1 MRKLLLSIHISRFS
15 TMNVKKPPISAIEV
29 RSLPSKAV
37 FRSKKTEVLQS
48 NSSQLSMDGVVNL
61 EVGNSKT
68 ENSTANRVDTEFV
81 TKMSHEHSSL
91 LSKWKPITKKKYILP
106 KNLLKKVTTIIHMV
120 YTTNGNISF
129 NQVVDTHS
137 ETNKLTSSKV
147 ARKTSKNCFDKQ
159 VIERETKTKPL
170 SKKTSKMTDVQDEQE
185 NTHSKSK
192 LKKSVVNTQKYTV
205 KGQKNDTKSTNNEKT
220 IKNENSH
227 KSIQQGHSVEQ
238 NSQSMVKVKSLA
250 APYKTSSRDMHNK
263 TDKDDETYR
272 LVNVNARDK
281 KRKDLN
287 VEKKSENNSTEDKKK
302 KNGKPTSKINT
313 HDVKGHK
320 LKEEKIPNTV
330 SLTKSEHDVDREKG
344 DNKRMLGNGIKSAK
358 PLESHIT
365 DDIDDDFLP
374 MISTDVLQ
382 SDINNE
388 DFGPYNLEDL
398 FKGIL
403 DNKYEKWKK
412 RDNRQAKKKA
422 RNYHDDKKERRKP
435 PNYFVSIQITNPEIT
450 RGIRDVQTGMCK
462 SNESL
467 KKAMIPIPT
476 LHLTLRVACLESDE
490 EISRMIKAL
499 DQCVETFNK
508 DSKEMIT
515 LDVKDI
521 ESFRNEVVFAN
532 LQKDECLSKV
542 IKLSDILEECCQN
555 NDVPTSDG
563 KGFTPH
569 ITIAKL
575 TKLPFKLKKKV
586 KKIDPST
593 YRSYQN
599 NQFGK
604 QLVTCLQLCSMY
616 KPKDRAGYYHVSH
629 LTPMLK
635 YRQYSTYSRDKYTI
649 ADAAHILVTT
659 IISETILG
667 LNRNLNDALN
677 EKKTCHNDSNGNKPA
692 RLNQFN
698 I

>member
-1 MRKLLLSIHISRFS
+1 
-15 TMNVKKPPISAIEV
+15 MNVKKPPISAIEV
-29 RSLPSKAV
+29 RSLPSNAV
-37 FRSKKTEVLQS
+37 FRSEKTEVLQS
-48 NSSQLSMDGVVNL
+48 KSPQLSMDGVVNF
-61 EVGNSKT
+61 EVGNSKS
-68 ENSTANRVDTEFV
+68 ENSTANRVNTEFV
-81 TKMSHEHSSL
+81 TKMSHEHNSL

-106 KNLLKKVTTIIHMV
+106 KNLLEKVTSIIQMV
-120 YTTNGNISF
+120 YTTNENISF
-129 NQVVDTHS
+129 NQVVDIHS
-137 ETNKLTSSKV
+137 ETIKLTSSKV
-147 ARKTSKNCFDKQ
+147 VRKTSKNSFDKQ
-159 VIERETKTKPL
+159 VIEKQTKTKPF
-170 SKKTSKMTDVQDEQE
+170 SKITVKMTDVKEEQAS
-185 NTHSKSK
+185 THSKSK
-192 LKKSVVNTQKYTV
+192 FKRSEVNTQRYTV
-205 KGQKNDTKSTNNEKT
+205 KGQKTDTKSIKKENV
-220 IKNENSH
+220 IKNENNR
-227 KSIQQGHSVEQ
+227 KSVQQGHTVKQ
-238 NSQSMVKVKSLA
+238 NSQSMMTVKRLA
-250 APYKTSSRDMHNK
+250 VPYKTSLRGMHNK
-263 TDKDDETYR
+263 TDKDTETYC

-287 VEKKSENNSTEDKKK
+287 VENKSENNSTEDKKK
-302 KNGKPTSKINT
+302 KNGKPTSKFNT
-313 HDVKGHK
+313 HVKGHK
-320 LKEEKIPNTV
+320 LNEEKILNKV
-330 SLTKSEHDVDREKG
+330 LLTEHDIDLEKG
-344 DNKRMLGNGIKSAK
+344 DNKRMQGNCIKLAK

-365 DDIDDDFLP
+365 DDIEDDFLP

-382 SDINNE
+382 SDTSNE

-435 PNYFVSIQITNPEIT
+435 PNYFVAIQITNPEII
-450 RGIRDVQTGMCK
+450 RGIRDVQTSMCK
-462 SNESL
+462 SNENL

-476 LHLTLRVACLESDE
+476 LHLTLRVACLENDE

-508 DSKEMIT
+508 DNKEMIT

-542 IKLSDILEECCQN
+542 IKLSDILEECCQT
-555 NDVPTSDG
+555 NDVPPSDG

-593 YRSYQN
+593 YRSYKN

-635 YRQYSTYSRDKYTI
+635 YRQYTTYSRENYTI

-659 IISETILG
+659 VISETILR
-667 LNRNLNDALN
+667 LNRRCNDALN